1 VSGPRIL
8 LAVLAIAL
16 LMAWLALASGGDE
29 DLERGL
35 QEADTAIT
43 RLEAELQAL
52 APSYQ
57 TLRSQ
62 GLVLGLREQHDRVV
76 TLLARHKDRRVE
88 VRTDP
93 SIDPRQ
99 RLPLLRELVTEVDE
113 TLASAMVLRRTL
125 DALLAFR
132 REGTPTLEEARRLHG
147 LLQAIDPAPGADW
160 ATRRATLASGLADL
174 DQRLVQADRLLRD
187 NPEQGGRLG
196 DRALADLRTLMDSQR
211 ALLREAGANP

>member
-1 VSGPRIL
+1 MSGPRIL

-16 LMAWLALASGGDE
+16 AMIWLGLASGGDE
-29 DLERGL
+29 DLARGL
-35 QEADTAIT
+35 QESEAAIA

-57 TLRSQ
+57 ALRSQ

-76 TLLARHKDRRVE
+76 MLLARHKDRRVQ

-99 RLPLLRELVTEVDE
+99 RLPLLRELVTSIDE
-113 TLASAMVLRRTL
+113 TLATAVVLRRTL
-125 DALLAFR
+125 DAVVAFR
-132 REGTPTLEEARRLHG
+132 RDAEPTLAEARRLHDR
-147 LLQAIDPAPGADW
+147 LQALDPPPGADGSG
-160 ATRRATLASGLADL
+160 RRAALATALADL
-174 DQRLVQADRLLRD
+174 DQRLAQADRLLRD

-196 DRALADLRTLMDSQR
+196 DRALADLRTLMDGQR
-211 ALLREAGANP
+211 ALLREAGQEP